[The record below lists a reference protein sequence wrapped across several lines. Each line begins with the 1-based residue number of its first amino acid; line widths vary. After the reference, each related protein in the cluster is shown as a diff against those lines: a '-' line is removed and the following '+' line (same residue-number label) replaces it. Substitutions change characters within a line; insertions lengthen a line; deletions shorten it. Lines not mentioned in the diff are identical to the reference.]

1 MNDASGTERMAQ
13 LEKAVLQALEL
24 LDRADVEAARDELL
38 RVAPATA
45 PEPADTISEQELDA
59 AFADA
64 SAEVDQMLDADEVAL
79 QAVEAA
85 DVLPESELEELTPA
99 EVETPMVAGDFEP
112 VAPDAPIAVEADVDS
127 PRADEI
133 GDRFATATM
142 AELLARQ
149 GDEGAASRI
158 RATLEP
164 GAAPD
169 EENDERTSRDHV
181 VQTLESWL
189 SNLRGGARA

>member
-13 LEKAVLQALEL
+13 LDKAVLQALEL
-24 LDRADVEAARDELL
+24 LERGDAEAARDELL

-45 PEPADTISEQELDA
+45 PDPVATISEQELDA

-79 QAVEAA
+79 AAIEATEPEIGEGIAFEGAVTAIAASSAEFGEA
-85 DVLPESELEELTPA
+85 LPLDAA
-99 EVETPMVAGDFEP
+99 EV
-112 VAPDAPIAVEADVDS
+112 

-142 AELLARQ
+142 AELLAQQ
-149 GDEGAASRI
+149 GDEPAATRI
-158 RATLEP
+158 RASLTP
-164 GAAPD
+164 DPATGRVPD
-169 EENDERTSRDHV
+169 ENFDERPSRDRVIH
-181 VQTLESWL
+181 TLESWL